1 MTSTTSLIVFGN
13 DKKGVKLRNRAK
25 RRDPFES
32 ALGLGGIPGIWGK
45 VVRFVIYA
53 VVLFIFAGP
62 IYILLV
68 NAFSAVPSPANVSLI
83 PTNFTFDNFAGAL
96 NRNVFTY
103 LGNSFIVVG
112 FGLVLQIL
120 VSVSAAY
127 ALSRKKFP
135 GMQLIMLLILST
147 MMLPEEILAIPL
159 SLVLADVPIIHV
171 NLIGSLVGMIVPV
184 GAWGFSILVMTEF
197 MKEVPIE
204 LEEAARIDGAGE
216 LRTFWN
222 VILPLTRPGLG
233 VITIFGFNMIWDQ
246 YMLPLLVATDSAQ
259 YTLPLALRSLR
270 SDETLGIGVVLA
282 GAVLA
287 LLPSL
292 IIFLCMQKQFM
303 AGLNSG
309 AVKG

>member
-1 MTSTTSLIVFGN
+1 MMSTTRLIVLG
-13 DKKGVKLRNRAK
+13 DDRKGLRLRRRAK
-25 RRDPFES
+25 RTDPFES
-32 ALGLGGIPGIWGK
+32 ALGIGGLPGVWGRIA
-45 VVRFVIYA
+45 RFLIYA
-53 VVLFIFAGP
+53 VVLFVFAGP
-62 IYILLV
+62 IYVLLL
-68 NAFSAVPSPANVSLI
+68 NAFSAVPSPANVSLL
-83 PTNFTFDNFAGAL
+83 PTDFTFDNFVGAID
-96 NRNVFTY
+96 RNVFTY

-127 ALSRKKFP
+127 ALSRKRFP
-135 GMQLIMLLILST
+135 GMQLVMLAILST

-159 SLVLADVPIIHV
+159 SLVLADVPVIHV
-171 NLIGSLVGMIVPV
+171 NLVGTLAGMIVPV

-197 MKEVPIE
+197 MKEVPLE

-292 IIFLCMQKQFM
+292 IIFLAMQKQFM